1 MHPARPLP
9 GWFRRLALPA
19 LFAAVVVA
27 GFAGSAAAQDD
38 PFVTNGPEQ
47 LGERVSESEQA
58 TQRLNLA
65 VAGLLGL
72 AAVIGVSSVVFW
84 RLSAPQVTTS
94 GEVQPAFR
102 IEFTPPGVDQPVA
115 GGPPPFAVPTVA
127 SVAVVPAAA
136 SPQPTTAAPAQTVY
150 ATSSVPAPVDTPVVP
165 RAATPFPDAVAPG
178 PTVSVEDVSPGASV
192 APATGGTWASQGW
205 GNDGRE

>member
-1 MHPARPLP
+1 MVPDRPLP

-19 LFAAVVVA
+19 LLVAVVVA
-27 GFAGSAAAQDD
+27 GLAGSAAAQDD

-72 AAVIGVSSVVFW
+72 AAVIGVSSLVFW

-102 IEFTPPGVDQPVA
+102 IEFTPSGDDQTVT

-136 SPQPTTAAPAQTVY
+136 SPLPAMAASAQTVG
-150 ATSSVPAPVDTPVVP
+150 ATTSAPAPVDTPDVP
-165 RAATPFPDAVAPG
+165 RAATPFPAAAATG
-178 PTVSVEDVSPGASV
+178 PNVSVEDVSPGASV
-192 APATGGTWASQGW
+192 APVTGGTWASQGW